1 MALLDRLEAMLGSGQ
16 DNALVRYGLGNEY
29 LKLQHYDQA
38 IAHLQKALEFDPR
51 YSAAW
56 KLLGKAHTGAGHT
69 SEAITAYESGI
80 RAAEA
85 KGDVQA
91 AKEMRVF
98 LKRLQP

>member
-1 MALLDRLEAMLGSGQ
+1 MALLDNLETMLGRGQ
-16 DNALVRYGLGNEY
+16 DSALVRYGLGNEY
-29 LKLQHYDQA
+29 LKLQQYEQA
-38 IAHLQKALEFDPR
+38 ILHLQKALAFDPR

-56 KLLGKAHTGAGHT
+56 KLLGKAYTGAT
-69 SEAITAYESGI
+69 QVSAAITAYESGI

-98 LKRLQP
+98 LKRLKP